1 VERTCESHGKLRLTF
16 QIGEPE
22 EIAEKIAM
30 MTQIDPVCGMQLN
43 EQETA
48 DTSVYEGKTYYF
60 CSRDCKEAFDEEPEL
75 YLSGD
80 RRAPWSE

>member
-1 VERTCESHGKLRLTF
+1 MK
-16 QIGEPE
+16 
-22 EIAEKIAM
+22 
-30 MTQIDPVCGMQLN
+30 LN

>member
-1 VERTCESHGKLRLTF
+1 MERTCEGHGRLRLTF

-22 EIAEKIAM
+22 EVIEENSHDD
-30 MTQIDPVCGMQLN
+30 TIDPVCGMKLN

-60 CSRDCKEAFDEEPEL
+60 CSRDCKEVFDEEPEL